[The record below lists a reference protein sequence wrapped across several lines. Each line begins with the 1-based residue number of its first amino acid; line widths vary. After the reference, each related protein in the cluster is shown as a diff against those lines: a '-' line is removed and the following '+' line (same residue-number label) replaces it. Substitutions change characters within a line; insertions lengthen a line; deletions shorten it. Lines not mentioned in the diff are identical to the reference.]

1 MHAVTTQAISPMSEE
16 ARVAES
22 NPAVEESD
30 PPAAVSFFQRYGLLL
45 LVAGVTLI
53 ADIITKRIV
62 EAQIP
67 LYTSIPV
74 IGPYLSWT
82 HTQNTGAAFSLFQ
95 NGGVFFIVVAVV
107 VSAVILYYAPR
118 LPAGDWLSRV
128 ALGLQLGG
136 AVGNLLDR
144 LRQGY
149 VTDFIHFQIPEIGFD
164 WPVFNIA
171 DSAIVV
177 GVILLIAASLLR
189 DNKA

>member
-1 MHAVTTQAISPMSEE
+1 MNEK
-16 ARVAES
+16 ARITEPKA
-22 NPAVEESD
+22 PVEKSGQ
-30 PPAAVSFFQRYGLLL
+30 PAALLFFQRYGLLL
-45 LVAGVTLI
+45 LVACAALI
-53 ADIITKRIV
+53 ADIITKRVV
-62 EAQIP
+62 EAEIP
-67 LYTSIPV
+67 LYASIPF
-74 IGPYLSWT
+74 IAPYLSWT

-95 NGGVFFIVVAVV
+95 NGGVFFIIVAVV

-118 LPAGDWLSRV
+118 LPPGDRLSRV

-136 AVGNLLDR
+136 AIGNLLDR

-177 GVILLIAASLLR
+177 GVIVLIVASLLR
-189 DNKA
+189 DHKAQATG